1 MKKEYINDKYQEKK
15 EEISSK
21 EMTNI
26 MYT

>member
-1 MKKEYINDKYQEKK
+1 MKKEDIDDKYREKK

>member
-1 MKKEYINDKYQEKK
+1 MKKEDINDKYQEKK